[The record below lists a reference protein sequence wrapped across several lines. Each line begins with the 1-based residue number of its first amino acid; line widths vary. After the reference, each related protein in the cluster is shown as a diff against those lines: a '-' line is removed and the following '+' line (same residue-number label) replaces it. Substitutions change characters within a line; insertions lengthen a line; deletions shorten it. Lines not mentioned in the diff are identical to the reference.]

1 MSSLKTFKNDF
12 FLVLTI
18 IIIAWSITTILSW
31 PTIDNKSINFSLD
44 IVGIGNNNSN
54 SNNIEKPSPF
64 EGTRREI
71 ETKQEEIRQE
81 IAIMKA
87 QAGDL

>member
-31 PTIDNKSINFSLD
+31 STIDNKSINFSLD

-54 SNNIEKPSPF
+54 SNNIEKPNPF

>member
-1 MSSLKTFKNDF
+1 MKTFKNDF

-44 IVGIGNNNSN
+44 IVNNSN
-54 SNNIEKPSPF
+54 SNNIEKPNPF

>member
-18 IIIAWSITTILSW
+18 IIIAWSTTIILSW
-31 PTIDNKSINFSLD
+31 STIDNKSINFSLD

-54 SNNIEKPSPF
+54 SNNIEKPNPF

>member
-1 MSSLKTFKNDF
+1 LKTFKNDF

-18 IIIAWSITTILSW
+18 IIIAWSITTILSR

-54 SNNIEKPSPF
+54 SNNIEKPNPF

>member
-18 IIIAWSITTILSW
+18 IIIAWSITTILSR

-54 SNNIEKPSPF
+54 SNNIEKPNPF
-64 EGTRREI
+64 EGARREI

>member
-1 MSSLKTFKNDF
+1 MKTFKNDF

-18 IIIAWSITTILSW
+18 IIIAWSITTILSR

-54 SNNIEKPSPF
+54 SNNIEKPNPF

>member
-18 IIIAWSITTILSW
+18 IIIAWSITTILSR

-54 SNNIEKPSPF
+54 SNNIEKPNPF

>member
-1 MSSLKTFKNDF
+1 LKTFKNDF

-18 IIIAWSITTILSW
+18 IIIAWSITTILSR

>member
-1 MSSLKTFKNDF
+1 MKTFKNDF

-18 IIIAWSITTILSW
+18 IIIAWSITTILSR

-54 SNNIEKPSPF
+54 SNNIEKPNPF
-64 EGTRREI
+64 EGARREI

>member
-18 IIIAWSITTILSW
+18 IIIAWSITTILSR

-54 SNNIEKPSPF
+54 SNNIEKPNPF

-71 ETKQEEIRQE
+71 ETKQEEIRQK